1 MCLNVFGVY
10 KFLSAYVMR
19 AIDMLFNKRPLTY
32 FYWQN
37 NRSANQAGWITKA
50 VGQKETDI
58 KQHVLRKKRTLLTI
72 IELITVTGNNLES
85 VGAVESFLEFIPL
98 TLTMLATV
106 TQLDDDSQR
115 RRSRIPC
122 IIGAEPTTLTRV

>member
-115 RRSRIPC
+115 CRSRIPC